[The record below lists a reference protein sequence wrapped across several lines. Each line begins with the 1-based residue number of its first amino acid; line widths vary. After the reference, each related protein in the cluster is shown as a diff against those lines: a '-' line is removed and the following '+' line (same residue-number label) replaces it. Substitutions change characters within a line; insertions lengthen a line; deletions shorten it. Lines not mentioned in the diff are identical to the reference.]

1 MYFKPPYLH
10 SEFHFKTSLS
20 GGKGG
25 QHVNKVA
32 TKVQLSFDI
41 PHSLI
46 LRAEEKEILIS
57 TLGSKL
63 TMENVYQVV
72 VQTER
77 SQLLNKEIAIKKLYQ
92 AFNKC
97 FVFRKKRKATK
108 PSKGAIERRLQ
119 TKKRDSK
126 IKQSRKFSGDE

>member
-10 SEFHFKTSLS
+10 PEFHFKTSLS

-41 PHSLI
+41 PNSSI
-46 LRAEEKEILIS
+46 LKSEEKEILIT

-63 TMENVYQVV
+63 TLEKIYQVV

-77 SQLLNKEIAIKKLYQ
+77 SQLSNKEIAIKKLYQ

-108 PSKGAIERRLQ
+108 PSKSAVEKRLQ

-126 IKQSRKFSGDE
+126 TKQNRKFSAEE